1 MTRVAGSIVSAFLV
15 LFVVL
20 GTVLPEVSTAAQDAA
35 TQSNPCAVPQEV
47 TNSIEETAWLIWI
60 AAHCPVNDNQYP
72 YVVWENWI
80 EQSQLY
86 PSDPSQGLKVPNAGA
101 ASAPH
106 QLHHSPLALAL
117 HPELTRTVPGLL
129 GAPDMNCNKAQTPP
143 ANQPNRVICEE
154 VRENG
159 AT

>member
-1 MTRVAGSIVSAFLV
+1 MIRVAGSIVLVFLV
-15 LFVVL
+15 VFVVL
-20 GTVLPEVSTAAQDAA
+20 RTAMPEASAATAAQP
-35 TQSNPCAVPQEV
+35 NPCAAPQEV
-47 TNSIEETAWLIWI
+47 TNSIEETAWLLWI

-80 EQSQLY
+80 EQAQLY

-106 QLHHSPLALAL
+106 QLHHSPLALAIN
-117 HPELTRTVPGLL
+117 PALTTKVPGLL

-143 ANQPNRVICEE
+143 ASQPNLVPHHAGSE
-154 VRENG
+154 G
-159 AT
+159 